1 MDGPSGVR
9 KGAWT
14 REEDVQLR
22 TCIEKYGE
30 GKWHQVPFRSGLN
43 THLSKKFFGK
53 AVKDVA
59 DETAKVTVIKP
70 RPRTFNKN
78 LSYLKGKAA
87 KESDVQSA
95 DHTLCKPY
103 STPPLSEDG
112 ISWLDSLFSGKE
124 GHKESTCFRNGSGK
138 ESISSFWDEEIS
150 AATKVGE
157 TFVEE
162 NESDWNHF
170 SFDMDLWDLLNA

>member
-1 MDGPSGVR
+1 MGLIAGRLPGRTSN
-9 KGAWT
+9 
-14 REEDVQLR
+14 DV
-22 TCIEKYGE
+22 KNY
-30 GKWHQVPFRSGLN
+30 WN

-59 DETAKVTVIKP
+59 DKTAKVTVIKP

-87 KESDVQSA
+87 KESYVQSA
-95 DHTLCKPY
+95 DHTLSKPY

-124 GHKESTCFRNGSGK
+124 GIKKAHVSEMDQGRNPFQASGMRK
-138 ESISSFWDEEIS
+138 FQQLR
-150 AATKVGE
+150 K
-157 TFVEE
+157 
-162 NESDWNHF
+162 
-170 SFDMDLWDLLNA
+170 

>member
-1 MDGPSGVR
+1 MCRWALIAGRLPGRTSN
-9 KGAWT
+9 
-14 REEDVQLR
+14 DV
-22 TCIEKYGE
+22 KNY
-30 GKWHQVPFRSGLN
+30 WN

-59 DETAKVTVIKP
+59 DKTAKVTVIKP

-95 DHTLCKPY
+95 DHTLSKPY

-124 GHKESTCFRNGSGK
+124 GHKESTCFRDGSGK

-162 NESDWNHF
+162 NESDWNYF